1 MPVGLSLVIKEPWL
15 GWPLTLLKIK
25 GMDLSS
31 AVGTALIGRKHFLV
45 SCDNISDTISELQK
59 ILKRFNLK
67 VSVCEITDATQWG
80 DISTEFSPATET
92 DVIILPQLVKGSSKL
107 QNCLYQNMINSKIL
121 ILPISLNIR
130 GTELELHERLKD
142 IIWYRYFHSSL
153 KPIPREAPDLLVDD
167 KELNSLRN
175 QLKTVQ
181 IVTDIRRYMLDIIV
195 YTRTHRMVVG
205 GLPTYVID
213 DFELFCKCQSL
224 LRGYDY
230 VIPIIVK
237 LSALWLLPFKI
248 KILNKVNLEPSLQ
261 WGSDYELVKEV
272 CSRMS
277 DANVIIEEV
286 VANVGPPL

>member
-1 MPVGLSLVIKEPWL
+1 
-15 GWPLTLLKIK
+15 
-25 GMDLSS
+25 MDLSS

-45 SCDNISDTISELQK
+45 SCDNISDTVSEIQK
-59 ILKRFNLK
+59 ILERFNLK
-67 VSVCEITDATQWG
+67 VSVCEITDATQWE
-80 DISTEFSPATET
+80 DISTEFSPTQK
-92 DVIILPQLVKGSSKL
+92 DVIILPELVKGSSKL
-107 QNCLYQNMINSKIL
+107 QNSLYRNVIKSKVL
-121 ILPISLNIR
+121 IFPISLNIR
-130 GTELELHERLKD
+130 GTELELHEILKD
-142 IIWYRYFHSSL
+142 IIWYRYFHSNL
-153 KPIPREAPDLLVDD
+153 KPIPQEAPDRLVDE

-175 QLKTVQ
+175 QLKAVQ

-272 CSRMS
+272 CSRIS